1 MKTRSK
7 AKQQVDLTKIVKV
20 RAAVARGDVRCVRQC
35 LNNGSTPNEAD
46 LNGWTLLH
54 LAASRGR
61 EKVLRV
67 LLENGGRT
75 ELQDS
80 IGGFTALHYAA
91 MHGRTRIARLLLDF
105 DCVKHSVV
113 NIQSSDGWT
122 PLHVAAHYGRDSF
135 ANLLLQHQAFVD
147 SKSDKGTTPL
157 QLAMIRERTACI
169 KMLLHWQA
177 NINVQLG
184 FPLRYAVIKSNHSIC
199 KLLLK
204 KGADVNLGR
213 QEDGQTSLHLSA
225 LKDDEEACRILYK
238 FGANP
243 NIKNHDGHTPLQV
256 SRGLSSLD
264 RPCLKY
270 LTDITNNPRSLQ
282 EMCRFE
288 LRRTLGA
295 RRVEKLSKLP
305 LSKIMINYLR
315 YKYDD

>member
-7 AKQQVDLTKIVKV
+7 LKRTDFSKTARIRL
-20 RAAVARGDVRCVRQC
+20 AVAKGDIFAVRRC
-35 LNNGSTPNEAD
+35 LVEGTTPNDQD

-54 LAASRGR
+54 LASSRGR

-75 ELQDS
+75 ELRDS

-105 DCVKHSVV
+105 DQQINSAV
-113 NIQSSDGWT
+113 NICSSDGWT

-135 ANLLLQHQAFVD
+135 ADLLLQHQARVD
-147 SKSDKGTTPL
+147 SLSDKGTTPL

-169 KMLLHWQA
+169 KTLLQWKA
-177 NINVQLG
+177 NIDVQLG

-213 QEDGQTSLHLSA
+213 QEDGQTPLHLSA
-225 LKDDEEACRILYK
+225 LKDDVAACQLLHMY
-238 FGANP
+238 GANP
-243 NIKNHDGHTPLQV
+243 TVRNHDGQTPLQI
-256 SRGLSSLD
+256 SKALSLVK
-264 RPCLKY
+264 RPCLQF
-270 LTDITNNPRSLQ
+270 LVEITGSPRSLQ
-282 EMCRFE
+282 DMCR
-288 LRRTLGA
+288 LVIRHAIGPNRLD
-295 RRVEKLSKLP
+295 RIHYLP
-305 LSKIMINYLR
+305 LSHIMINYLR
-315 YKYDD
+315 FKFGE